1 MSIWVKTETAEVL
14 NKLRQ
19 NTLNGLMGIRLTE
32 IGEDFLKAI
41 MPVDDRT
48 RQPMGILHGGAS
60 AVLAESIGSLG
71 SYLSIGPDKRCVGLE
86 INAAEPG
93 YIMLR
98 KTAYPDWQ
106 LYVDGL
112 HQEMLVAEPSFIS
125 FQVNA
130 GIHDVVLIYSYLNWR
145 HLLGFV
151 LSVIGLIALALFSY

>member
-1 MSIWVKTETAEVL
+1 MSIWVKTETVEVL

-32 IGEDFLKAI
+32 IGEDFLKAV

-86 INAAEPG
+86 INANHIRSISDG
-93 YIMLR
+93 WV
-98 KTAYPDWQ
+98 TAIARPIHLGGSTHIWDIRIT
-106 LYVDGL
+106 DE
-112 HQEMLVAEPSFIS
+112 QER
-125 FQVNA
+125 
-130 GIHDVVLIYSYLNWR
+130 LICIARLTMA
-145 HLLGFV
+145 
-151 LSVIGLIALALFSY
+151 VITHSAR

>member
-1 MSIWVKTETAEVL
+1 MSIWVKTETVEVL

-86 INAAEPG
+86 INANHIRSISDG
-93 YIMLR
+93 WV
-98 KTAYPDWQ
+98 TAIARPIHLGGSTHIWDIRIT
-106 LYVDGL
+106 DE
-112 HQEMLVAEPSFIS
+112 QER
-125 FQVNA
+125 
-130 GIHDVVLIYSYLNWR
+130 LIF
-145 HLLGFV
+145 FV
-151 LSVIGLIALALFSY
+151 RLTMAVITHSAR